1 MAGAL
6 LLTGF
11 GTGCNDFLDED
22 ADNVFTQHQIFSDNA
37 LIESAIANLYGR
49 VEWGQSFSNIT
60 EYTVLDE
67 AAYGWGGPSETAQFF
82 QNHWRMYDYGLMRE
96 MNLFL
101 EGLQSEAP
109 TATAS

>member
-37 LIESAIANLYGR
+37 LIEFGR
-49 VEWGQSFSNIT
+49 AHV
-60 EYTVLDE
+60 
-67 AAYGWGGPSETAQFF
+67 
-82 QNHWRMYDYGLMRE
+82 
-96 MNLFL
+96 
-101 EGLQSEAP
+101 
-109 TATAS
+109 